1 MEPAPMDDED
11 KGEKHSEKRPKASVT
26 AKHGSTSVA
35 QDRGSA
41 FQRGNV
47 AKKNPAEKKRAVQRL
62 KAALQPAMSRSRQ
75 VVQRLKAVKKE
86 PGSQNQSVKH
96 GDVKK
101 GMENECWEPGSQKQA
116 VKRGDVVKK
125 AATSYQL
132 RKEKVHRRHV
142 EQEIKILSEIAN
154 YRSISQA
161 PWARVLK
168 SGLPDGYKIGTEVDV
183 LQEEAEVWA

>member
-1 MEPAPMDDED
+1 M
-11 KGEKHSEKRPKASVT
+11 AS
-26 AKHGSTSVA
+26 AL
-35 QDRGSA
+35 
-41 FQRGNV
+41 
-47 AKKNPAEKKRAVQRL
+47 ERL
-62 KAALQPAMSRSRQ
+62 NTL
-75 VVQRLKAVKKE
+75 LE
-86 PGSQNQSVKH
+86 
-96 GDVKK
+96 
-101 GMENECWEPGSQKQA
+101 
-116 VKRGDVVKK
+116 